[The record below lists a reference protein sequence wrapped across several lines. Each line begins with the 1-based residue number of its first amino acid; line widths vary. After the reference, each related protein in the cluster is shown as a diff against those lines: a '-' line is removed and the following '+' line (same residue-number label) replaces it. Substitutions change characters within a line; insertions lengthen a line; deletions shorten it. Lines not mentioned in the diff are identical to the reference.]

1 MSGNNTI
8 PKDVF
13 EQTILNFFA
22 PIRPFLDDPSVSEVM
37 INGPDQIYIE
47 RKGKLTLT
55 GAKFSSRDAL
65 TAALRNL
72 AQFVGRHV
80 DEHRPILEAR
90 LPDGSRVEAVLPPAA
105 PDGPHVA
112 IRRFFRET
120 LTVERLVGFGSFTPE
135 AAEFLKAVVTVK
147 ENTIVAGGTGSGKT
161 SLLNAL
167 TGFIPNDDRIVVI
180 EDSQEVQPQ
189 QPHIVQLEAR
199 PPDARG
205 RGQVSI
211 RDLFKATL
219 RMRPDRIVVGE
230 IRSGEALDLVQAMT
244 SGHGGCM
251 ATVHA
256 TYPLDTLN
264 RLETMCLMS
273 DIALPLHALRAQI
286 ASGVDIIVQTSR
298 LRDGSRCV
306 THISEVQGYD
316 PEKGYDVK
324 DVFVRRYHGDDAQ
337 GKVVSTFE
345 LTGFMPKCVEH
356 IHGYGL
362 RLPNVMYEM
371 AQRTGGQAAY
381 AGHDG
386 GGHGGG
392 GHGH

>member
-1 MSGNNTI
+1 MI

-13 EQTILNFFA
+13 EQTLLNFLA
-22 PIRPFLDDPSVSEVM
+22 PIKPFLDDPTVSEVM
-37 INGPDQIYIE
+37 INGPDQIFVE
-47 RKGKLTLT
+47 RRGKLTLT
-55 GAKFSSRDAL
+55 QAKFTSRDAL
-65 TAALRNL
+65 VAALRNL

-105 PDGPHVA
+105 PDGPMVA

-120 LTVERLVGFGSFTPE
+120 LTIERLVGFGSMSND
-135 AAEFLKAVVTVK
+135 AAEFLRVAVQVK

-167 TGFIPNDDRIVVI
+167 TGFIPNDERIVVI
-180 EDSQEVQPQ
+180 EDSKEVQPQ

-205 RGQVSI
+205 RGAVTI

-251 ATVHA
+251 STVHA
-256 TYPLDTLN
+256 TYPMDTLQ

-273 DIALPLHALRAQI
+273 DIGLPLHALRAQI
-286 ASGVDIIVQTSR
+286 GSAVDIIVQTSR
-298 LRDGSRCV
+298 LRDGSRVV
-306 THISEVQGYD
+306 THVSEVQGYD
-316 PEKGYDVK
+316 PEKGYRLE
-324 DVFVRRYHGDDAQ
+324 DVFVRRYHGDDDK
-337 GKVVSTFE
+337 GKVLSTFE
-345 LTGFMPKCVEH
+345 PTGFVPTCVET
-356 IHGYGL
+356 IHGHGL
-362 RLPNVMYEM
+362 RIPDAIYE
-371 AQRTGGQAAY
+371 AARRREEAAY
-381 AGHDG
+381 ARGQG
-386 GGHGGG
+386 ERGHGGG
-392 GHGH
+392 GG

>member
-1 MSGNNTI
+1 VI

-13 EQTILNFFA
+13 EQTLLKFME
-22 PIRPFLDDPSVSEVM
+22 PIRPLLDDASVSEVM
-37 INGPDQIYIE
+37 INGPDQIYVE

-55 GAKFSSRDAL
+55 QAKFSSRDAL

-120 LTVERLVGFGSFTPE
+120 LTIERLVGFGSFSPD
-135 AAEFLKAVVTVK
+135 AAEFLRQVIVVK
-147 ENTIVAGGTGSGKT
+147 ENTVVAGGTGSGKT

-180 EDSQEVQPQ
+180 EDSKEVQPQ

-205 RGQVSI
+205 KGAVSI

-251 ATVHA
+251 CTVHA
-256 TYPLDTLN
+256 TYPMDTLQ

-273 DIALPLHALRAQI
+273 DIGLPLHALRAQI
-286 ASGVDIIVQTSR
+286 ASAVDIIVQTSR

-316 PEKGYDVK
+316 PERGYHIE
-324 DVFVRRYHGDDAQ
+324 DVFVRRYHGEDEK
-337 GKVVSTFE
+337 GKVISTFE
-345 LTGFMPKCVEH
+345 ATGFVPHCTQT
-356 IHGYGL
+356 IQGYGL
-362 RLPNVMYEM
+362 QIPNVIYQM
-371 AQRTGGQAAY
+371 AQQRQAEGGY
-381 AGHDG
+381 AQHGG

-392 GHGH
+392 GHGGGH

>member
-1 MSGNNTI
+1 MI
-8 PKDVF
+8 PRDVF
-13 EQTILNFFA
+13 DQTLLQFFA
-22 PIRPFLDDPSVSEVM
+22 PIRPFLDDPTVSEVM

-47 RKGKLTLT
+47 RKGRLTLT
-55 GAKFSSRDAL
+55 QARFTSQEAL
-65 TAALRNL
+65 VAALRNL

-105 PDGPHVA
+105 PGGPYVA

-120 LTVERLVGFGSFTPE
+120 LTIERLVGFGSFSPE
-135 AAEFLKAVVTVK
+135 AGEFLRQVILVK

-167 TGFIPNDDRIVVI
+167 TGFIPADDRVVVI

-205 RGQVSI
+205 RGAVSI

-256 TYPLDTLN
+256 TYPMDTLN

-273 DIALPLHALRAQI
+273 DIALPLHALPL
-286 ASGVDIIVQTSR
+286 ASGVSQTPAAHVPPVPHAVPSGCTGDEHTPVPGLHVPAARHAPTGLQTTGVAPVQTPASHPSR
-298 LRDGSRCV
+298 VVQALPSLHAVASGKDG
-306 THISEVQGYD
+306 
-316 PEKGYDVK
+316 
-324 DVFVRRYHGDDAQ
+324 
-337 GKVVSTFE
+337 FE
-345 LTGFMPKCVEH
+345 HTPVP
-356 IHGYGL
+356 GL
-362 RLPNVMYEM
+362 QVP
-371 AQRTGGQAAY
+371 AAW
-381 AGHDG
+381 H
-386 GGHGGG
+386 
-392 GHGH
+392 